1 MKRTHT
7 PGLAGFV
14 FLAALL
20 LAPAA
25 LARDDKIQAP
35 LATIH
40 GIVQSST
47 PKRLIVETADANT
60 LEFFCTKK
68 TRYFEGKKKITS
80 ANLAKGDL
88 VTVES
93 RPTLL
98 GEAEAVNIYREVGK
112 SSERK

>member
-7 PGLAGFV
+7 HGLAGLL
-14 FLAALL
+14 FLAALV

-25 LARDDKIQAP
+25 FARDDKIQEP

-40 GIVQSST
+40 GVVQSST
-47 PKRLIVETADANT
+47 SKKLVVETGDSNT

-80 ANLAKGDL
+80 ADLAKDDL

-98 GEAEAVNIYREVGK
+98 GEAEAVNIYREVEKG
-112 SSERK
+112 SERK